1 MQRKG
6 LYLRIAYANSMRA
19 MCEYPQKGGI
29 TINRATERP
38 TTSPPVTVREYEI
51 GGTKYIV
58 RATVKDGA
66 NEDATS
72 KIRRLIRNEIS
83 RTEKN
88 NS

>member
-1 MQRKG
+1 MTPVVEKKVG
-6 LYLRIAYANSMRA
+6 LARSA
-19 MCEYPQKGGI
+19 
-29 TINRATERP
+29 
-38 TTSPPVTVREYEI
+38 VVREYEI

-83 RTEKN
+83 RAAEN